1 MGLDDNAWLLCYVL
15 PMPRIAWNAD
25 KNQLL
30 QQTRG
35 VSFEEVAQ
43 IIEQDGPRAI
53 LAHHNLQRYPNQRL
67 YIVVIRG
74 YAYIERVA
82 EFHWRSS
89 GPPILPAP
97 LYPSSVRAS
106 VQPLVPLSYE
116 VSATKSLMNLF
127 RLKDKIDRGP
137 AISSVGQ
144 RRSLGLLNLYR
155 LLFNVPMLPSVRPRS
170 LRI

>member
-67 YIVVIRG
+67 YIVLDSG
-74 YAYIERVA
+74 
-82 EFHWRSS
+82 EFC
-89 GPPILPAP
+89 
-97 LYPSSVRAS
+97 V
-106 VQPLVPLSYE
+106 
-116 VSATKSLMNLF
+116 
-127 RLKDKIDRGP
+127 
-137 AISSVGQ
+137 
-144 RRSLGLLNLYR
+144 
-155 LLFNVPMLPSVRPRS
+155 
-170 LRI
+170 